1 METTGKL
8 IFKAITDILQKVD
21 AIAKDKQNT
30 EQKYKFR
37 GIDDVYNALHPLFKE
52 YKVFVTTEVLEE
64 RRESVPTKTGGTRFY
79 CFLKVRF
86 TYFAED
92 GSNVSSTTS
101 GEGMD
106 SGDKATNK
114 AMSAAQKY
122 SLIQMFLIPTI
133 EASTDSEADAPQS
146 QEEVSKIKEIKE
158 VLEFMKLETLKITDV
173 KELQKYWTGNAEFHK
188 YKDFNDSV
196 QARKKELLK
205 PGKA

>member
-79 CFLKVRF
+79 CFLKVKF

-133 EASTDSEADAPQS
+133 EASTDSEADEPKA
-146 QEEVSKIKEIKE
+146 EEVSKAKEIKKA
-158 VLEFMKLETLKITDV
+158 LEDMKLEILKITEV
-173 KELQKYWTGNAEFHK
+173 TALQKYWTDNSEMHK
-188 YKDFNDSV
+188 YKDFNDAV
-196 QARKKELLK
+196 QARKKELLTPK
-205 PGKA
+205 K

>member
-1 METTGKL
+1 METGKQ
-8 IFKAITDILQKVD
+8 IFTAITSILQKVD
-21 AIAKDKQNT
+21 AIAKDKQNV

-64 RRESVPTKTGGTRFY
+64 KRESVPTKTGGTRFY
-79 CFLKVRF
+79 CFLRVKF

-133 EASTDSEADAPQS
+133 EASTDSEADAPAEDVNKAK
-146 QEEVSKIKEIKE
+146 EEAK
-158 VLEFMKLETLKITDV
+158 VLEEMKHQILLITNIV
-173 KELQKYWTGNAEFHK
+173 ALQKYWADNKEFHK
-188 YKDFNDSV
+188 SKPFNDAV
-196 QARKKELLK
+196 QARKKALTTPAK
-205 PGKA
+205 